1 MKQNIFSKK
10 NQLDEMQEQTLR
22 KIESRGFWLMWWGL
36 FAVMIFQLM
45 MQADISQVAG
55 EWIVFMAACLYTL
68 EECLRNGI
76 WDRHIKASLSTS
88 IVGSLVGGV
97 LSAVVMMFGDRNP
110 HQKCAVRRRDFGIGH
125 FGPPVQPA
133 HLVAGFAERNVAP
146 LQPADHL
153 GGIVGIDKVG
163 DTGHAQCAE
172 RGGAALDVEVHEDA
186 AEVEYYV
193 FDLIHKLL

>member
-76 WDRHIKASLSTS
+76 WDPSRPA
-88 IVGSLVGGV
+88 LVPA
-97 LSAVVMMFGDRNP
+97 LWAAWSVVCFP
-110 HQKCAVRRRDFGIGH
+110 QWS
-125 FGPPVQPA
+125 
-133 HLVAGFAERNVAP
+133 
-146 LQPADHL
+146 
-153 GGIVGIDKVG
+153 
-163 DTGHAQCAE
+163 
-172 RGGAALDVEVHEDA
+172 
-186 AEVEYYV
+186 
-193 FDLIHKLL
+193 

>member
-45 MQADISQVAG
+45 MQADISQMAG

-97 LSAVVMMFGDRNP
+97 LSAVVAGVTGVITVVFTFTLMQAAISEYKKR
-110 HQKCAVRRRDFGIGH
+110 HQE
-125 FGPPVQPA
+125 
-133 HLVAGFAERNVAP
+133 LENAP
-146 LQPADHL
+146 EETDEQ
-153 GGIVGIDKVG
+153 K
-163 DTGHAQCAE
+163 
-172 RGGAALDVEVHEDA
+172 
-186 AEVEYYV
+186 
-193 FDLIHKLL
+193 

>member
-36 FAVMIFQLM
+36 FVVMIFQLM

-76 WDRHIKASLSTS
+76 WDRHFKASLSTS
-88 IVGSLVGGV
+88 VVGSLVGGV
-97 LSAVVMMFGDRNP
+97 LSAVVMMFAT
-110 HQKCAVRRRDFGIGH
+110 HSLA
-125 FGPPVQPA
+125 
-133 HLVAGFAERNVAP
+133 VAGVTGVITVVFTFTLMQAAISEYKKRHQELENAP
-146 LQPADHL
+146 EETDEQ
-153 GGIVGIDKVG
+153 K
-163 DTGHAQCAE
+163 
-172 RGGAALDVEVHEDA
+172 
-186 AEVEYYV
+186 
-193 FDLIHKLL
+193 

>member
-36 FAVMIFQLM
+36 FAIMIFQLM
-45 MQADISQVAG
+45 MQADISQMAG

-97 LSAVVMMFGDRNP
+97 LSAVVMMFAT
-110 HQKCAVRRRDFGIGH
+110 HSLA
-125 FGPPVQPA
+125 
-133 HLVAGFAERNVAP
+133 VAGVTGVITVAFT
-146 LQPADHL
+146 LMQ
-153 GGIVGIDKVG
+153 
-163 DTGHAQCAE
+163 
-172 RGGAALDVEVHEDA
+172 AAIS
-186 AEVEYYV
+186 EYKKRHQELENAPEET
-193 FDLIHKLL
+193 DEQK